1 MALTSTSEQTWRFD
15 LYKVSQIE
23 NVTPNLSLGR
33 GGPTASSW
41 RRAQWFN
48 IAVLFFTTTFTVS
61 NVVSDSGLLPLA
73 AFYLLTAS
81 TLISFWVL
89 SAAPFINPIQSFV
102 LVQYVWFGVAP
113 AVLSGYALLRG
124 QLVDLAVLQDDV
136 ILISIVVAPG
146 LVLYSVASRLTIRQ
160 LRSWISVPAR
170 RLLAPASGY
179 EPKFLLLLC
188 LVVGIAHLCPLLLGT
203 IGIVGVREVN
213 YLGGTQTDIW
223 WIGLIVAVGSIQPLV
238 VSSLVS
244 AWAFNGRRTP
254 LLTKVLLITFVLL
267 TLWSSLIGGWK
278 SPLLILC
285 SYYALAFISR
295 FQRFPWAL
303 VLIATVGLVG
313 FIGPFINQARFVAT
327 QSEIKDSTERQKM
340 FLEVFLNPSEFLST
354 SLDSVDSFIALP
366 FRGIMPLAAEVTRRN
381 GAWSGEWGGSTF
393 AWGLEALVPR
403 VFHPAKPEM
412 NIGNYLFRALRVGN
426 DENTFHSVAISLP
439 FEVVGN
445 FGIVAGVLSFGAIGV
460 VWAAICVGILTA
472 NRLATHPLSPYM
484 SIGVV
489 AMEGAFG
496 HYLAGLRELAIGL
509 AVMAIVSVLS
519 GRNRVSRI
527 GRDAARIT
535 PETRLIGEI

>member
-1 MALTSTSEQTWRFD
+1 MAPTLTSEPTWRLD

-23 NVTPNLSLGR
+23 NVMPNLSLGR

-41 RRAQWFN
+41 RRAKWFN
-48 IAVLFFTTTFTVS
+48 LAVLFFTVTFTVS

-81 TLISFWVL
+81 TLISFWGL

-170 RLLAPASGY
+170 RLLAPPNGY
-179 EPKFLLLLC
+179 EPNFLLSLC
-188 LVVGIAHLCPLLLGT
+188 LVIGIAYFCPLLLAT
-203 IGIVGVREVN
+203 IGIVGVIEVN

-223 WIGLIVAVGSIQPLV
+223 WVGLIVAVGSAQPLV

-244 AWAFNGRRTP
+244 AWVFNGRRTP
-254 LLTKVLLITFVLL
+254 LLTKVMLITFVLL
-267 TLWSSLIGGWK
+267 TLWSSLVGGWK

-285 SYYALAFISR
+285 SFYVLAFISR

-313 FIGPFINQARFVAT
+313 FIGPFIEQARFIAIKSQIT
-327 QSEIKDSTERQKM
+327 DSSERKKI
-340 FLEVFLNPSEFLST
+340 FLEVLLNPSEFVST
-354 SLDSVDSFIALP
+354 SLDSVDKFISLP

-403 VFHPAKPEM
+403 VFHPTKPEM
-412 NIGNYLFRALRVGN
+412 NIGNYFFRTLSAEN

-445 FGIVAGVLSFGAIGV
+445 FGIIVGVLSFGAIGV

-484 SIGVV
+484 SISVV

-496 HYLAGLRELAIGL
+496 HYLAGLRDFAIGL
-509 AVMAIVSVLS
+509 AAMAIVSLLI
-519 GRNRVSRI
+519 GRNRLSRI
-527 GRDAARIT
+527 GGDTART
-535 PETRLIGEI
+535 CPKALLIGEI